1 MDFAPLI
8 IPILL
13 VVVGLAGSIYG
24 LRMRRRG
31 RGQ

>member
-24 LRMRRRG
+24 IRLRRRG
-31 RGQ
+31 RGL